1 MLDISIDYFNLLAL
15 LTETQK
21 ICAPT
26 IITTQMRKLCTV
38 LAGIYVFQVN
48 NRNTTKGV
56 IYVQS

>member
-1 MLDISIDYFNLLAL
+1 MLDISIDYFILLAL

-38 LAGIYVFQVN
+38 LAGIYVFQDN
-48 NRNTTKGV
+48 NRSTTKGAK
-56 IYVQS
+56 YV